1 MTTISVVYH
10 SGTGHTTKMAEAVAK
25 GASSVDGVE
34 ATLISIEGKDIVY
47 GRWKN
52 DEVMKQLDASDGI
65 IFGSPTYMGCVSGQ
79 MECFLDATDE
89 RWYEQGWRDK
99 VAAGFTVSGGLSGD
113 KSNTLVR
120 FATLA
125 MQHGMIWVGLGT
137 IPREDGLNRL
147 CFSMGAGG
155 QALEEPLEEAP
166 NEADKKTGEHLGH
179 RVATIT
185 KKLHG

>member
-34 ATLISIEGKDIVY
+34 ATLISIEGKDIVN

-65 IFGSPTYMGCVSGQ
+65 IIGSPTYMGSVSGQ

-89 RWYEQGWRDK
+89 RWLAQGWRDK
-99 VAAGFTVSGGLSGD
+99 VAGGFSVSGGPSGD

-120 FATLA
+120 FATWA
-125 MQHGMIWVGLGT
+125 MQHGMVWVGLGK
-137 IPREDGLNRL
+137 IGGENGLNRL
-147 CFSMGAGG
+147 YFFMGAGG
-155 QALEEPLEEAP
+155 QADQESPDEAP
-166 NEADKKTGEHLGH
+166 NEADKKTGEHLGR
-179 RVATIT
+179 RVAEIT